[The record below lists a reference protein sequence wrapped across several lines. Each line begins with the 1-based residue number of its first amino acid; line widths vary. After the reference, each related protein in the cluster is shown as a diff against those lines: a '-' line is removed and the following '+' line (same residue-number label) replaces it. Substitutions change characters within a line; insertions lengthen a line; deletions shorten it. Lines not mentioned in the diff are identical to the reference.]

1 MVSFEAAKEFLKA
14 QHLAPLLSEVQ
25 QQLITLNKWSTV
37 GQALQVCI
45 LRCYQSAVACK
56 DRSWRHCWRM
66 QVPRAQKLIE
76 TIAFKG
82 QTGASIHIRISATAW
97 VTN

>member
-37 GQALQVCI
+37 GQALQVCDLYCLHSPVARKEYE
-45 LRCYQSAVACK
+45 LRALLAYPGAAS
-56 DRSWRHCWRM
+56 SES
-66 QVPRAQKLIE
+66 LI
-76 TIAFKG
+76 
-82 QTGASIHIRISATAW
+82 
-97 VTN
+97 